1 MNYIN
6 TKTRYRPIYMP
17 ATDNEELL
25 KDHPLFDT
33 EEEAL
38 DYIHKKYCQC
48 HFKDKK
54 EDYCSICE
62 AEWSVE
68 EIGENQDF
76 KIGLMIGVVIGT
88 VLTAILEF
96 ILNHCLK

>member
-54 EDYCSICE
+54 EDYCLSCE
-62 AEWSVE
+62 AEWFVE
-68 EIGENQDF
+68 KIEENQDLI
-76 KIGLMIGVVIGT
+76 IGLYIGLVIGCVLT
-88 VLTAILEF
+88 VLFEF
-96 ILNHCLK
+96 ILNL

>member
-1 MNYIN
+1 M
-6 TKTRYRPIYMP
+6 KLKYRPIYMP

-25 KDHPLFDT
+25 KDQPLFDT
-33 EEEAL
+33 EEEAW

-48 HFKDKK
+48 QFKDKK
-54 EDYCSICE
+54 EDYCLSCE
-62 AEWSVE
+62 AEWFVE
-68 EIGENQDF
+68 KIEENQDLI
-76 KIGLMIGVVIGT
+76 IGLYIGLVIGT